1 VLAAGR
7 AARHPAHVEIA
18 AASIPASVQALLD
31 RLWVN
36 GQAGYVVGGSL
47 RDVLLGRVP
56 ADWDLATDARPD
68 RILAIFPGSV
78 YENRFG
84 TVAVRE
90 SDEVHE
96 ITTFRVDH
104 EYADFR
110 RPHHVEFGDRIEV
123 DLARRDFTVNAIAW
137 GADGGAGARR
147 EQPRLVD
154 PFDGALDVEGR
165 LLRAVGEPSQR
176 FEEDALRMIRAV
188 RFAGTL
194 GFGIEPAT
202 LAALRERAPL
212 VRHLSGE
219 RIAAELEK
227 LIGAERPSIGLRL
240 LAETGL
246 LAVISPELEAQRGI
260 PQNKIEGEDLWD
272 HTVRSV
278 GAAPRDRPIVR
289 LAALLH
295 DLGKPA
301 TIDEG
306 PFRGHE
312 AVGADL
318 AEAFLERLRMPRAVT
333 ERVVHLVRQ
342 HMFTYDPDWGDAGV
356 RRFIKRVG
364 RDSLEDLFTLRA
376 ADNIGSGL
384 PADAGRADELRERVH
399 AQLAASAV
407 LDRGGLAIHG
417 DDLMNELGIPQGPT
431 LGRILDRLTEQVIG
445 DPRSNDRATLLL
457 LAASMLADEAAR

>member
-1 VLAAGR
+1 MD
-7 AARHPAHVEIA
+7 IA
-18 AASIPASVQALLD
+18 TASIPASVQALLD
-31 RLWVN
+31 RLWAN
-36 GQAGYVVGGSL
+36 GQAAYVVGGSL
-47 RDVLLGRVP
+47 RDALLGRVP

-68 RILAIFPGSV
+68 RILAIFPGSI

-90 SDEVHE
+90 GDEIHE

-104 EYADFR
+104 DYADFR
-110 RPHHVEFGDRIEV
+110 RPHHVEFGDRIEI

-137 GADGGAGARR
+137 GADGGSAPRR
-147 EQPRLVD
+147 EAPRIVD
-154 PFDGALDVEGR
+154 PFDGGADVERR
-165 LLRAVGEPSQR
+165 LLRAVGEPSKR

-188 RFAGTL
+188 RLAATL
-194 GFGIEPAT
+194 GFDIEPGT
-202 LAALRERAPL
+202 LAAVRERAPL
-212 VRHLSGE
+212 IRHLSGE
-219 RIAAELEK
+219 RIATELDK
-227 LIGAERPSIGLRL
+227 LLGAERPSIGLGL

-246 LAVISPELEAQRGI
+246 LAVLSPELEAQRGI

-278 GAAPRDRPIVR
+278 EAVPLDRPIVR

-295 DLGKPA
+295 DIGKPA
-301 TIDEG
+301 TIEEG

-312 AVGADL
+312 AVGAEL
-318 AEAFLERLRMPRAVT
+318 AEAFLERLRMPKVIT
-333 ERVVHLVRQ
+333 ERVVRLVRQ

-364 RDSLEDLFTLRA
+364 RESLEDLFALRA

-384 PADAGRADELRERVH
+384 GADAGRSDELRDRVH

-407 LDRGGLAIHG
+407 LDRGGLAIDG
-417 DDLMNELGIPQGPT
+417 ADLMSELGIPQGPT

-445 DPRSNDRATLLL
+445 DPTRNDRATLLL